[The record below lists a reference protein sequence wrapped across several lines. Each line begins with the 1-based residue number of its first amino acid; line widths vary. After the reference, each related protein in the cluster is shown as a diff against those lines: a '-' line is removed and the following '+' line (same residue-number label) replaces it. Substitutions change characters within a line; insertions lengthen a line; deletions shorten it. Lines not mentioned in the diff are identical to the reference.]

1 MQDRRAAMKDL
12 RERGVYR
19 LPDGEEFVAGTAHGG
34 GYALYNP
41 QIWKCYGVP
50 DYEVNVQGK
59 LTRMGESTRW
69 RVEDLLDT
77 GRTVD

>member
-1 MQDRRAAMKDL
+1 MKEL

-19 LPDGEEFVAGTAHGG
+19 LPDGEEFVAGIAHGG

-41 QIWKCYGVP
+41 QIWKRYGVP
-50 DYEVNVQGK
+50 DYEVGVQGR

-69 RVEDLLDT
+69 HVEDLLDT
-77 GRTVD
+77 GLTVD